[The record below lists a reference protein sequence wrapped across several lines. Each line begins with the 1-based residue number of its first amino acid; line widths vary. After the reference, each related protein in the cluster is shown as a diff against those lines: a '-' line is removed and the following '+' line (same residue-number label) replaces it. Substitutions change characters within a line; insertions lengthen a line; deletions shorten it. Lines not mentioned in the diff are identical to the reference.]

1 MSRLR
6 ALGVDI
12 SHWQGYPDFE
22 KMKKA
27 GASFVYIKASQN
39 LWEDQSFRHNWAG
52 AKAAG
57 LLRGAYHFYD
67 MRSGSD
73 TPKRQ
78 AEYFS
83 NLLADDPGELLPA
96 MDFECPGVAGYPDY
110 PAHDQSD
117 KIVRQFS
124 EKVNQILGVYP
135 ILYTNLAGIMHLDPL
150 TELVRSLD
158 LWIAWYNLK
167 SHHPKYGVWSDWR
180 IWQYKSTGD
189 GIAFG
194 VESKGLDMNAF
205 NGTVEDLYDYA
216 NGLGLSKRRLS
227 L

>member
-39 LWEDQSFRHNWAG
+39 LWEDQSFQHNWAG

-78 AEYFS
+78 AEYFA

-110 PAHDQSD
+110 PEHDQSD

-124 EKVNQILGVYP
+124 EKVKQILGVYP

-150 TELVRSLD
+150 TELVKSLE

-216 NGLGLSKRRLS
+216 NGLGLSKQRLT

>member
-12 SHWQGYPDFE
+12 SFWQGKPDFE
-22 KMKKA
+22 KMRKA
-27 GASFVYIKASQN
+27 GASCVYVKASQN
-39 LWEDQSFRHNWAG
+39 LWEDKSFRHNWEG

-67 MRSGSD
+67 MRDGSD

-78 AEYFS
+78 AEYFA
-83 NLLADDPGELLPA
+83 NLLVDDPGELLPA
-96 MDFECPGVAGYPDY
+96 MDFESPGIAGYPDY
-110 PAHDQSD
+110 PDHDQSD

-124 EKVNQILGVYP
+124 EKVKQILGHTP
-135 ILYTNLAGIMHLDPL
+135 ILYTNLAGITKLDPL
-150 TELVRSLD
+150 TEMVKNME

-167 SHHPKYGVWSDWR
+167 AHRPKYGVWSDWR

-216 NGLGLSKRRLS
+216 NGLGMSKRRLT

>member
-1 MSRLR
+1 
-6 ALGVDI
+6 
-12 SHWQGYPDFE
+12 
-22 KMKKA
+22 MKKA
-27 GASFVYIKASQN
+27 GATFVYIKASQN
-39 LWEDQSFRHNWAG
+39 VWADKSFQTNWEG

-67 MRSGSD
+67 MRDGSD
-73 TPKRQ
+73 SPKHQ
-78 AEYFS
+78 AEYFA

-96 MDFECPGVAGYPDY
+96 LDFESPGIAGYPDY
-110 PAHDQSD
+110 PGHDQSD
-117 KIVRQFS
+117 KIVRQFAD
-124 EKVNQILGVYP
+124 KVKRILGFYP
-135 ILYTNLAGIMHLDPL
+135 MLYTNLAGIKHLDPL
-150 TELVRSLD
+150 TELVKNME

-167 SHHPKYGVWSDWR
+167 AHRPKYGVWSDWR

-216 NGLGLSKRRLS
+216 NGLGVSRKRLT
-227 L
+227 LYKT